1 MFSRCNLRNFD
12 GDRARLGRWPMRPRV
27 GPPRRKQVQTRS
39 DSRCVSA
46 SREGAVGCTRG
57 GRAPQILIT
66 IFLLI
71 FCASV
76 VAETPPKIEK
86 PKRILHIAAD
96 PNNLPFTNDRLEG
109 FEDKIAEI
117 IARELDAK
125 IEYTWHAQ
133 RRGFFRQTMKEGD
146 ADIVLGVPSHFERT
160 LTTKSYYRSSYVF
173 VSRKDKNLNITSL
186 DDPRLRDLK
195 IGVLLIGDDGVN
207 TPPAHA
213 LASRNI
219 ITNVVGFSIYGDY
232 AQQNP
237 PARIIDAVA
246 KNEIDLAIVW
256 GPLAGYFA
264 TKESVPLALHPVTP
278 EREGPFVFAF
288 DISIGV
294 KRKDKQLRD
303 DINRVLAEKHSE
315 IQKILNDFG
324 VPQIPMKEAKAN

>member
-1 MFSRCNLRNFD
+1 MFSRCKIF
-12 GDRARLGRWPMRPRV
+12 
-27 GPPRRKQVQTRS
+27 QVIAVLVF
-39 DSRCVSA
+39 VS
-46 SREGAVGCTRG
+46 
-57 GRAPQILIT
+57 P
-66 IFLLI
+66 LI
-71 FCASV
+71 FILSAN
-76 VAETPPKIEK
+76 AEELS
-86 PKRILHIAAD
+86 PKRVLHIAAD

-109 FEDKIAEI
+109 FENKIAEI

-186 DDPRLRDLK
+186 DDPRLRELK

-237 PARIIDAVA
+237 PARIIEAVA
-246 KNEIDLAIVW
+246 KSEIDLAIVW
-256 GPLAGYFA
+256 GPLAGFFA
-264 TKESVPLALHPVTP
+264 TKESVPLELRPVSP

-294 KRKDKQLRD
+294 KRKDKQLRN
-303 DINRVLAEKHSE
+303 DINRVLAEQHSE
-315 IQKILNDFG
+315 IEKILSDFG